1 MSKLQKLSIREESLL
16 HIDNTYTA
24 SFQGN
29 AFSAT
34 SMPELLTRLR
44 PAVENAAKAA
54 SVGFGMATKPNNGQ
68 QEAKQL
74 LEAIDS
80 QMIVGVVGRSDGKIE
95 NAMNVAGERAKGY
108 VLKRMLDLGSSPY
121 LNNYR
126 WKKDDGVKVSDSKVG
141 KGR

>member
-54 SVGFGMATKPNNGQ
+54 SVGFGMATKPNDGQ

-80 QMIVGVVGRSDGKIE
+80 QMIIE

-126 WKKDDGVKVSDSKVG
+126 WKKDDEVKVSDSKVG

>member
-1 MSKLQKLSIREESLL
+1 MRPRLPRS
-16 HIDNTYTA
+16 D
-24 SFQGN
+24 
-29 AFSAT
+29 SAW
-34 SMPELLTRLR
+34 
-44 PAVENAAKAA
+44 
-54 SVGFGMATKPNNGQ
+54 Q
-68 QEAKQL
+68 QSPTT
-74 LEAIDS
+74 DS

-126 WKKDDGVKVSDSKVG
+126 WKKDDEVKVSDSKVG

>member
-24 SFQGN
+24 S
-29 AFSAT
+29 
-34 SMPELLTRLR
+34 
-44 PAVENAAKAA
+44 
-54 SVGFGMATKPNNGQ
+54 VGFGMATKPNDGQ
-68 QEAKQL
+68 QEANPL

-80 QMIVGVVGRSDGKIE
+80 QMMVGVVGRSDGKIE

-126 WKKDDGVKVSDSKVG
+126 WKTDDGVKVSDSKVG

>member
-54 SVGFGMATKPNNGQ
+54 SVGFGMATKPNDGQ

-95 NAMNVAGERAKGY
+95 CCRRESEGICAEANARFGIVAVFEQLPMENGRRSEGER
-108 VLKRMLDLGSSPY
+108 
-121 LNNYR
+121 
-126 WKKDDGVKVSDSKVG
+126 
-141 KGR
+141 

>member
-16 HIDNTYTA
+16 HNDNTYTA

-54 SVGFGMATKPNNGQ
+54 SVGFGMATKPNDGQ
-68 QEAKQL
+68 QETKQL

-126 WKKDDGVKVSDSKVG
+126 WKTDDGVKVSDSKVG

>member
-54 SVGFGMATKPNNGQ
+54 SVGFGMATKPNDGQ

-80 QMIVGVVGRSDGKIE
+80 QMIVGVVGRSDGKNE
-95 NAMNVAGERAKGY
+95 NAMNVEGERAKGY
-108 VLKRMLDLGSSPY
+108 VLK
-121 LNNYR
+121 
-126 WKKDDGVKVSDSKVG
+126 
-141 KGR
+141 

>member
-44 PAVENAAKAA
+44 PAVENAGKAA
-54 SVGFGMATKPNNGQ
+54 SVGFGMATKPN
-68 QEAKQL
+68 
-74 LEAIDS
+74 
-80 QMIVGVVGRSDGKIE
+80 VGVVGRSDGKIE

-126 WKKDDGVKVSDSKVG
+126 WKTDDGVKVSDSKVG